1 MYSCSITA
9 EYEAA
14 NEQYATDFD
23 KGDLAL
29 PPSRYVFIN
38 NGKELLTDHQPTE
51 K

>member
-1 MYSCSITA
+1 MYSSSITP

-29 PPSRYVFIN
+29 PPSRYVTGN
-38 NGKELLTDHQPTE
+38 KSKELLTDCQPIE